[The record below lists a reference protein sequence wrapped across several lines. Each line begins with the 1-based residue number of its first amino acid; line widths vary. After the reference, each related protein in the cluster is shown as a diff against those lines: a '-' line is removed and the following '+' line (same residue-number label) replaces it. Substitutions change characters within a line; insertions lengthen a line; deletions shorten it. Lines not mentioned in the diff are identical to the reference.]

1 MHITY
6 MPGISRH
13 PRFFWRGD
21 TEVLLG
27 VDILAIGTVLPAGPG
42 GRTPGQEVWDKG
54 QSP

>member
-1 MHITY
+1 

-42 GRTPGQEVWDKG
+42 GRTPGRYLAGLSEHIFF
-54 QSP
+54 